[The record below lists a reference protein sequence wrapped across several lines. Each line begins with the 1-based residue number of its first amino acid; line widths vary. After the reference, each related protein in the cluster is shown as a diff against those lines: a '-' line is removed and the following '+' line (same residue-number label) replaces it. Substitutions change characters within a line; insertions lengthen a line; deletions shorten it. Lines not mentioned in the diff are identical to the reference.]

1 MLGVGKMQPYTAA
14 MALTLSPELEE
25 RIERVVAN
33 GRFPDVQSAVEHAVH
48 ALEADDMFSAWPAG
62 ELQALIDEGLESE
75 RNEPHFTEAQARAYL
90 AEVRAELERE

>member
-1 MLGVGKMQPYTAA
+1 

-33 GRFPDVQSAVEHAVH
+33 GRFPDIQSAVEHAVN
-48 ALEADDMFSAWPAG
+48 ALEVDDMLATWPAG
-62 ELQALIDEGLESE
+62 ELQALIDEGLESA
-75 RNEPHFTEAQARAYL
+75 RTEPHFTEPQARAYL